1 VSTPLSD
8 LTKPI
13 RASFARLGLDQIS
26 TRLGIALL
34 IVSAVFF
41 AANFADKAWVGYQ
54 VAQEKRAKIELIRQ
68 TEGQIRAL
76 NAQLI
81 YMKTR
86 AYYVQAARPF
96 GYQLAGDIPVTI
108 SVSPGAAV
116 SGDVAPPVATPRPK
130 RESIWR
136 KIISAI
142 VPGIQ

>member
-1 VSTPLSD
+1 MSTPLRE

-13 RASFARLGLDQIS
+13 RASFSRLGLDQIS

-34 IVSAVFF
+34 IVSAIFF

-68 TEGQIRAL
+68 TESQIQGL
-76 NAQLI
+76 NTQLK

-86 AYYVQAARPF
+86 GYYIQEARAY
-96 GYQLAGDIPVTI
+96 GYQLPGDIPVSI
-108 SVSPGAAV
+108 S
-116 SGDVAPPVATPRPK
+116 VAPPAAASGDAALPIPTPQPK
-130 RESIWR
+130 RESVWR